1 MRPPK
6 IAALALA
13 ACLAAPLLFATGCTT
28 RKHASFGH
36 PGAFIYRQP
45 LETVG
50 LALMEEFKAQGYSVA
65 PGSSARRL
73 VFEKKR
79 GAGGVFLHGD
89 WTGTPVYTRVII
101 DIQDQ
106 GDGQKLTAE
115 VRNVRGRDDF
125 AVEES
130 SWSMAGSGSEAQK
143 ILDKVE
149 ARFPAAPENK

>member
-1 MRPPK
+1 MRFPK
-6 IAALALA
+6 PAVLALA
-13 ACLAAPLLFATGCTT
+13 ACLAAPLLFTGCTT

-36 PGAFIYRQP
+36 PGVFIYRQP
-45 LETVG
+45 LEPVG
-50 LALMEEFKAQGYSVA
+50 LALMEEFKAHGYIVA
-65 PGSSARRL
+65 PGSGARRL

-89 WTGTPVYTRVII
+89 WSGTPVYTRVII

-106 GDGQKLTAE
+106 GDGQKLSAE

-149 ARFPAAPENK
+149 ARFPAAPEK